1 MNQKRYSRQWL
12 LADAVFL
19 GLVVT
24 IAIILILQPETKAAP
39 PPAHLSS
46 FPAAPWLQSPN
57 DLQISKDGP
66 DHVTVLDTLTYTI
79 RITNTAGQTLQNVVI
94 TDTYTT
100 KVFPAQGNIM
110 PYLALYNGNYVAQ
123 GITVQG
129 FTYTVDTV
137 LQRGAIYW
145 YLANLAPGASG
156 RIVFTMGISSS
167 LQPRFRD
174 PAMGPSDL
182 ENSVAITTSTSGVPV
197 DTNPYDNIVVSSIVG
212 PVLKLE
218 KSLQTETGRT
228 NEERIG
234 RLVTYTIRV
243 ENLSTSVR
251 EDSWPATGLK
261 VAEQLPAGLDFIQT
275 WAAVSGVT
283 MEYTPTLRIITWTYP
298 PDFTLNPGDVTF
310 VTFTTRIS
318 LTAPTGQTIKNDK
331 SRCWAISAEMSSPVQ
346 CINDLNLKVLSP
358 QDKSAETASPPTA
371 VDQSFPNRPVTY
383 TVYLYNPLQTV
394 LTDVTVIDQL
404 PKTFS
409 FQQMINGPQPTSIL
423 TNIVRWE
430 GLTIPANEVI
440 SFTFRV
446 WIDAQTPVEDNCNN
460 KDYPNV
466 MTVTAPALPVPY
478 VNKYMATVRVI
489 PQLRV
494 NKSVFPSNQV
504 PGSVV
509 TYTISLKNEGDTT
522 ISGLI
527 LTDTL
532 PTDFRFHSMASS
544 PPGAPHIVSD
554 TPNVIWWDSFP
565 PLAPGSQLD
574 FSFRATVDGTPMNT
588 YQNEVFGYTP
598 DTSVCHLNKA
608 GVRVESPIVY
618 EKTASPD
625 SVVQGESFTYTVRFR
640 NISSVR
646 SYAIDRF
653 EDNLPSGFLAN
664 GMPNYIYPISP
675 SFGLA
680 PNGSNEWEH
689 SFNVVV
695 RGEGT
700 NTTWCDNLAR
710 EDKRSVYQEREKFGV
725 HTVDPDR
732 LWLNRDKMASV
743 YVLPHVSLMALAQP
757 NPVGRS
763 SVLTVTLYLT
773 NNLRVANAA
782 PVTVTALTYKLPRGA
797 LTFLGPVGGTPN
809 PDISSDSNYDYYT
822 WRNLTVPAQGSQRL
836 DIQFRAPL
844 TTANYATYAEALPQ
858 TLSICIPKYRL
869 DIQVVN
875 GVELS
880 KEPTPNTIG
889 PFGIVE
895 YKIEATNLTGGP
907 VSGLRITD
915 TLPEGFQY
923 IRTTSGPEPISLS
936 PLVWEIPYLGP
947 VNSGLHRATIK
958 FLARSYI
965 LLGKQYNWIDGVS
978 ASTYITRING
988 YENKVALMVVSGIG
1002 LYKVAEPT
1010 TVVTGQTVV
1019 YTITLYNGSETNIRN
1034 IRITDT
1040 LPSGFTYQGMRYG
1053 TPPIQ
1058 IDPLVWTASSLN
1070 KGDSLVLAFR
1080 AQVGE
1085 QVPTGYYYNRVSG
1098 YAEKAVS
1105 PYDPVLVPDTGD
1117 TAPVHVRGLPTVE
1130 RGKAVTPA
1138 NVMAGE
1144 QVTYTLFLYNEGEE
1158 MHTVR
1163 LTDTLP
1169 PSVTFVT
1176 VLGSPAPVMT
1186 SPLVW
1191 DNIQVEAGTTVTL
1204 QFLAEVDHLAHSGT
1218 YYNRL
1223 DAVVDGRVLPPLPQL
1238 APLEV
1243 TEIPR
1248 LDVRVSIDDGR
1259 LLVNEGDSLTYT
1271 VTVTNSNGVNVPIE
1285 DTVITVTLQPSQY
1298 LTVTGTGWT
1307 EVSPGVWEYP
1317 VGVVAA
1323 GGVFSVPLYIELGTG
1338 IPPDVMTIS
1347 ATAEVGYR
1355 TAVTTIE
1362 ENRANN
1368 RAEDIDILRGP
1379 DLVVTDLRW
1388 KPTQPVAGRPITFYA
1403 TIRNQGPEGAFQRWD
1418 GSSDHWLFIVEL
1430 YAKGRDFTPADPPVD
1445 VFDHRGGYCADAS
1458 CTQTRYESLAWPA
1471 GLNAGAERTLVFRNI
1486 YLPVD
1491 TYRIYVQADV
1501 SWPGSAPWGQPFGM
1515 IREAIENNNIYDAGT
1530 VEIKH
1535 YCVFLPLVLRNR

>member
-39 PPAHLSS
+39 LPAPLSS

-66 DHVTVLDTLTYTI
+66 DHVTILDTLTYTI
-79 RITNTAGQTLQNVVI
+79 RITNTTGQTLQNVVI

-100 KVFPAQGNIM
+100 KVSPSQRNIM

-123 GITVQG
+123 GITVQR
-129 FTYTVDTV
+129 FTYTVDSV
-137 LQRGAIYW
+137 LQRGVINW
-145 YLANLAPGASG
+145 HLADLAPSASG

-167 LQPRFRD
+167 LQPRFKD
-174 PAMGPSDL
+174 PMGPSDL
-182 ENSVAITTSTSGVPV
+182 ENSVAITTSTSGVAV
-197 DTNPYDNIVVSSIVG
+197 DTNPYDNIVVSPIVG

-228 NEERIG
+228 DGERVG

-251 EDSWPATGLK
+251 EDSWPATDLK
-261 VAEQLPAGLDFIQT
+261 VAERLPDGLDFIQA
-275 WAAVSGVT
+275 WAAVPNVDAK
-283 MEYTPTLRIITWTYP
+283 YTPTLRIITWTYP
-298 PDFTLNPGDVTF
+298 SDFTLNPGDVTF

-318 LTAPTGQTIKNDK
+318 LTAPTDQTIKNDK
-331 SRCWAISAEMSSPVQ
+331 SRCWAISAEMISPVQ
-346 CINDLNLKVLSP
+346 CINEPSLKVLSP
-358 QDKSAETASPPTA
+358 QDKRAETTSPPTA
-371 VDQSFPNRPVTY
+371 EDRSFPNRPVTY

-404 PKTFS
+404 PQTFS
-409 FQQMINGPQPTSIL
+409 FQQMINGPSPTSIL

-430 GLTIPANEVI
+430 RLTIPANEVI
-440 SFTFRV
+440 SFTFRA
-446 WIDAQTPVEDNCNN
+446 WIDAQTPVRDNCDN
-460 KDYPNV
+460 KDYFNV

-478 VNKYMATVRVI
+478 VNKRMAMVKVV

-494 NKSVFPSNQV
+494 NKNVLPGNQV

-509 TYTISLKNEGDTT
+509 TYTISLKNEGDTP

-544 PPGAPHIVSD
+544 PPGDLHIVSD
-554 TPNVIWWDSFP
+554 TPNVIWWDNFP
-565 PLAPGSQLD
+565 LLAPGNSLD
-574 FSFRATVDGTPMNT
+574 FSFRATVDGIPMNT
-588 YQNEVFGYTP
+588 YKNEVFGYTP
-598 DTSVCHLNKA
+598 DTSVCHLNTA

-653 EDNLPSGFLAN
+653 EDYLPSGFLAN
-664 GMPNYIYPISP
+664 GTSNNYTYLISP
-675 SFGLA
+675 PFELA

-695 RGEGT
+695 QGEGT
-700 NTTWCDNLAR
+700 DTSWCNNLAW
-710 EDKRSVYQEREKFGV
+710 ENKRSVYQEKDKFGV
-725 HTVDPDR
+725 HTVDPDK
-732 LWLNRDKMASV
+732 LWLNREKMAPV

-757 NPVGRS
+757 NPVGRG

-773 NNLRVANAA
+773 NNLRGANAA
-782 PVTVTALTYKLPRGA
+782 PVTVTALTYKSPRGT

-809 PDISSDSNYDYYT
+809 PDTSSDSNYDYYT
-822 WRNLTVPAQGSQRL
+822 WRDLTVPAQGSQRL

-844 TTANYATYAEALPQ
+844 TTANYNTYAEASPQ
-858 TLSICIPKYRL
+858 DSSICIPQYRL
-869 DIQVVN
+869 DIQVVK

-880 KEPTPNTIG
+880 KEPTPETIG

-895 YKIEATNLTGGP
+895 YKIEANNRTGGP

-923 IRTTSGPEPISLS
+923 IQTTSGPEPISLS

-947 VNSGLHRATIK
+947 FNRATIK
-958 FLARSYI
+958 FQARSYI
-965 LLGKQYNWIDGVS
+965 LLGKQYNWVDGVS
-978 ASTYITRING
+978 ASTYVTRING
-988 YENKVALMVVSGIG
+988 YEDKVDLMVVSGIG

-1019 YTITLYNGSETNIRN
+1019 YTITLYNGSETSIGN

-1040 LPSGFTYQGMRYG
+1040 LPSGFTYQETSYG
-1053 TPPIQ
+1053 PTPIQ
-1058 IDPLVWTASSLN
+1058 TDPLVWTASSLN

-1085 QVPTGYYYNRVSG
+1085 QVPNGYYYNRVSG
-1098 YAEKAVS
+1098 YAEKAV
-1105 PYDPVLVPDTGD
+1105 PPHDPVLVPDTGD
-1117 TAPVHVRGLPTVE
+1117 TAPVYVHGLPTVE

-1144 QVTYTLFLYNEGEE
+1144 QVTYTIFLYNEGEE

-1191 DNIQVEAGTTVTL
+1191 DNIQVGAGTTVTL
-1204 QFLAEVDHLAHSGT
+1204 QFLAEVDHLARSGT

-1248 LDVRVSIDDGR
+1248 LDVQVSIDDER
-1259 LLVNEGDSLTYT
+1259 LTVNEGDSLTYT

-1285 DTVITVTLQPSQY
+1285 DTVLTVTLQPSQY

-1323 GGVFSVPLYIELGTG
+1323 GGVFSVPLYTELGTG
-1338 IPPDVMTIS
+1338 IPPDYMTIS

-1388 KPTQPVAGRPITFYA
+1388 EPTQPVAGRPITFYA
-1403 TIRNQGPEGAFQRWD
+1403 TIRNQGPEGALQRWD

-1430 YAKGRDFTPADPPVD
+1430 YAKGRDFTPAGPPVD

-1458 CTQTRYESLAWPA
+1458 CTQIRYEFLAWPA
-1471 GLNAGAERTLVFRNI
+1471 KLNAGEERTLVFRNI
-1486 YLPVD
+1486 HLPVD

-1501 SWPGSAPWGQPFGM
+1501 SWPGSAPWGQPFGL

-1530 VEIKH
+1530 VEVKP
-1535 YCVFLPLVLRNR
+1535 YRLFLPLVLRNR